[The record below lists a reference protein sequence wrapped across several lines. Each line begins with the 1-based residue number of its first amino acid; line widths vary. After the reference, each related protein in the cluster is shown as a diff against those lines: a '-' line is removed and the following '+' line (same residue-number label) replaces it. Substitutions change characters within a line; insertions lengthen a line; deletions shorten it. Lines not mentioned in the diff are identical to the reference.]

1 MGSKADPRLSPS
13 AAAAPAAAVLPVLQG
28 GRAYRF
34 ASSLLLRLHAKRERE
49 EPQSQQPQRPWLLG
63 GQGPRPA
70 MCHPGNFTVPWGA
83 FREDSAPAPG
93 SAGFGSGSMPAAA
106 LFTPYHVTTGGGEKY
121 LLSGRW
127 LLHNYPRAS
136 HTRLLN
142 ARQFV
147 QIVPAPFPLIFLLIT
162 LCSGPGA
169 ADHGL
174 LGYSTRAPGQL
185 MSDQGG
191 PHGHSGLAPVGPAG
205 HGPQICPGLTG
216 STLIPFLQG
225 FPGPPAPAPAALASA
240 SEHAAA
246 PGVLCAGEREGAP
259 GE

>member
-70 MCHPGNFTVPWGA
+70 MCHPGNFTVPWGT

-127 LLHNYPRAS
+127 LLLSPRITYTTPERPPICS
-136 HTRLLN
+136 DCPCPIPSYFPSYYSVQWPRRCRPWVTRLQYTC
-142 ARQFV
+142 ARTTHVRPRRPSWPQRPRSGRPCWPWSPDLSRSDR
-147 QIVPAPFPLIFLLIT
+147 IYPHSLSSGFPWT
-162 LCSGPGA
+162 PSACTCGPGLRQRA
-169 ADHGL
+169 CRSPGCSL
-174 LGYSTRAPGQL
+174 CWGTRR
-185 MSDQGG
+185 
-191 PHGHSGLAPVGPAG
+191 
-205 HGPQICPGLTG
+205 CP
-216 STLIPFLQG
+216 
-225 FPGPPAPAPAALASA
+225 
-240 SEHAAA
+240 
-246 PGVLCAGEREGAP
+246 R
-259 GE
+259 